1 MPLPV
6 TQQTT
11 VATEPIFA
19 TVAAGIAAIDFNDLQ
34 SMLDGGE
41 ALMRDAAH
49 PAQLRALLERTRT
62 SPDLLA
68 QCEHFNLFD
77 KILLYEDR
85 ERSVKLRLHVFGGEV
100 REMHHHRASFAALVL
115 HGSYRHLLFGD
126 EKGLGDPSDG
136 PSQLQPLLA
145 QEQRPGT
152 SYAIHHAMVHATV
165 AKPETVSL
173 MLQAPVARESFRI
186 YDLETGR
193 RRDRY
198 GKEKAADVQ
207 EEGESRITS
216 ERIVEIGA
224 SLQHWGLI

>member
-1 MPLPV
+1 MEPV
-6 TQQTT
+6 FSS
-11 VATEPIFA
+11 VAEA
-19 TVAAGIAAIDFNDLQ
+19 IAEIDFADLQ

-41 ALMRDAAH
+41 ALMREAAQPEH
-49 PAQLRALLERTRT
+49 LQALLERTRT
-62 SPDLLA
+62 SPELLA

-77 KILLYEDR
+77 KILLHEDR
-85 ERSVKLRLHVFGGEV
+85 QRGVKLRLHVFGGEV
-100 REMHHHRASFAALVL
+100 REMHHHRASFSALVL

-126 EKGLGDPSDG
+126 EMWLGEPGDS

-145 QEQRPGT
+145 QEQQPGT

-198 GKEKAADVQ
+198 GKEKAAEVQ
-207 EEGESRITS
+207 EEGESRITP
-216 ERIVEIGA
+216 ERIVEISA
-224 SLQHWGLI
+224 QLQQWGLI